1 MTRIEKTVFI
11 SYRRTDASWAL
22 NIYQW
27 LTQRGYDVFI
37 DYEGIASGSFEAVIV
52 DNILSRAHF
61 VVLLSP
67 TALDRCDRP
76 GDWLRCEI
84 EEAIASGR
92 NVVPVM
98 LPQFS
103 FDAPEVKA
111 RLTGGIAPLSAYNG
125 LDITPGTFDE
135 RMQRLASRFLHV
147 ALTAVLHPVSTIALR
162 AAREQKAAAD
172 AAIVENEELRR
183 TKAEAVR
190 LAGELAKAKEQL
202 SVFQCPLCGAALSE
216 KAYHGE
222 TVEYKG
228 REVEDEHEYVA
239 FDCGYALSDGIVRG
253 QCRNDDL
260 FKRETITANRT
271 EISWWNEVIKER
283 PNNPDG
289 FFYRA
294 EARLQV
300 REKAEAVAD
309 LKQCLKL
316 GGPTYAID
324 GEHYRRSIEKYVL
337 PGAKS

>member
-1 MTRIEKTVFI
+1 MARIEKTVFI
-11 SYRRTDASWAL
+11 SYRRADASWAL

-67 TALDRCDRP
+67 TALDRCDQP
-76 GDWLRCEI
+76 GDWLRREI

-92 NVVPVM
+92 NIVPVM

-103 FDAPEVKA
+103 FGAPEIKA
-111 RLTGGIAPLSAYNG
+111 KLTGGIAPLSAYNG
-125 LDITPGTFDE
+125 LDIAPATFDE
-135 RMQRLASRFLHV
+135 RMQRLAGRFLNV
-147 ALTAVLHPVSTIALR
+147 ALGAVLHPASTVALR
-162 AAREQKAAAD
+162 GAREQKAAAD
-172 AAIVENEELRR
+172 AAIVGNEELKR
-183 TKAEAVR
+183 TKAEAAR
-190 LAGELAKAKEQL
+190 LAGELAEAREQL
-202 SVFQCPLCGAALSE
+202 SGFRCPLCGAPLAE
-216 KAYHGE
+216 KAYHSE

-239 FDCGYALSDGIVRG
+239 FECGYALSDGIVRG

-260 FKRETITANRT
+260 FKRKAITANRT
-271 EISWWNEVIKER
+271 EIAWWNKVTKER

-294 EARLQV
+294 EARLQA
-300 REKAEAVAD
+300 EEETEAVAD

-316 GGPTYAID
+316 GGPTHAID
-324 GEHYRRSIEKYVL
+324 SEHYRQLMEKYVL
-337 PGAKS
+337 PGAKT